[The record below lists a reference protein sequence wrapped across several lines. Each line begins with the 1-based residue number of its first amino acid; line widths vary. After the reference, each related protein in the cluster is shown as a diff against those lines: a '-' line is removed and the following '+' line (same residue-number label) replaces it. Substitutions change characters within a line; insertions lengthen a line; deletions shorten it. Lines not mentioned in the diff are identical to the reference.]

1 MFSEP
6 LPRGLPQ
13 IPGLTVQ
20 PLSQARPQ
28 PQPRLQPHLGLDP
41 ASMYGRTP
49 PLGPNSFLS
58 NPSYLQHYPRQN
70 GGYFDHMGYRQPEQ
84 PKPKL
89 REPKAIVFRGRQVLL
104 KPFSALPSDMLK
116 LIKQKT
122 KEPDIS
128 GLSGGYG
135 FNLHGYG
142 QMTDITYQVLE
153 QTNPNLN
160 QGNSLCWS

>member
-1 MFSEP
+1 
-6 LPRGLPQ
+6 
-13 IPGLTVQ
+13 
-20 PLSQARPQ
+20 
-28 PQPRLQPHLGLDP
+28 
-41 ASMYGRTP
+41 
-49 PLGPNSFLS
+49 
-58 NPSYLQHYPRQN
+58 
-70 GGYFDHMGYRQPEQ
+70 MGYRQPEQ

-116 LIKQKT
+116 LVKQKT
-122 KEPDIS
+122 KEPSIS

-135 FNLHGYG
+135 FSLPGYG

-160 QGNSLCWS
+160 QGNSSTWSL